1 VNSAVEITER
11 EGRYTARDAATGLT
25 GEGATR
31 ATALLSL
38 AGALQLVED
47 ADTDPTDRQRQL
59 RQLATETR
67 TRFEDADTDETA
79 VEEAIRWARSG

>member
-1 VNSAVEITER
+1 MNSAVEITER

-31 ATALLSL
+31 AMALLSL
-38 AGALQLVED
+38 AGALQLI
-47 ADTDPTDRQRQL
+47 
-59 RQLATETR
+59 
-67 TRFEDADTDETA
+67 EDADTDETA